1 MGMSNNFL
9 SQEEI
14 NALLSGEAVDDNNAE
29 SETDKSE
36 AIEDTITEIDK
47 DLLGEIGNISMGS
60 ASTALYQL
68 INQQVNITTPVVSV
82 TTLREIKAGFE
93 TPNVV
98 VDIEYIAGIV
108 GRNILIIR
116 NDDGLVISNLM
127 MGGDGKIGDS
137 HELSELEVSAVSEAM
152 NQMIGSAA
160 TSMATMFGRKVDISP
175 PTAKVVTD
183 DNIPISDAIPEDQ
196 PIVKVSFK
204 MTIGD
209 LVDSSIMQIFPIETA
224 KNIVAIMT
232 GEDNIQ
238 EAEEPKVEDKAEES
252 IVNKEINTEHNM
264 PTSQPQMQYDPAG
277 QVQQQQMQYQQ
288 PQMQY
293 AQPQMMQQPQM
304 QYQGQP
310 MQYGYGQPQMQYQG
324 QQMPY
329 QQPVEVHKAAFE
341 PLGQQN
347 EVPPIKN
354 IDLIM
359 DVPLDI
365 SVVLGRTKKSIQ
377 DILNLGAGSL
387 IELQKLAEE
396 PVEILVNGKQIALGE
411 VVVVD
416 ENFGVRITNIVNGA
430 DRLKTLSRN

>member
-14 NALLSGEAVDDNNAE
+14 NALLSGESTDSEDNNVS
-29 SETDKSE
+29 SEVN
-36 AIEDTITEIDK
+36 EDMEDAITETDK

-82 TTLREIKAGFE
+82 TTLKEIKEGFE
-93 TPNVV
+93 TPNIVL
-98 VDIEYIAGIV
+98 DIEYIAGIV
-108 GRNILIIR
+108 GRNILIIKTY
-116 NDDGLVISNLM
+116 DGLVISNLM
-127 MGGDGKIGDS
+127 MGGDGKVTDV
-137 HELSELEVSAVSEAM
+137 HELSELEISAVSEAM

-175 PTAKVVTD
+175 PTSKVVTD
-183 DNIPISDAIPEDQ
+183 DLVPISDSIPEDQ

-209 LVDSSIMQIFPIETA
+209 IVDSNIMQIFPIETA

-232 GEDNIQ
+232 GEDSANKTSESQ
-238 EAEEPKVEDKAEES
+238 PEKPKEEP
-252 IVNKEINTEHNM
+252 IVNKEIHTQPEPQMQQNVSEPQM
-264 PTSQPQMQYDPAG
+264 QYEQPQMQMQQQQYAP
-277 QVQQQQMQYQQ
+277 QQQMQ
-288 PQMQY
+288 
-293 AQPQMMQQPQM
+293 
-304 QYQGQP
+304 
-310 MQYGYGQPQMQYQG
+310 GYGQPQMQSYMQQPQMYGGG
-324 QQMPY
+324 QVQQY
-329 QQPVEVHKAAFE
+329 AQPVEVHQAAFE
-341 PLGQQN
+341 PLTPQN
-347 EVPPIKN
+347 SVPPIKN

-387 IELQKLAEE
+387 IELDKLAEE

-416 ENFGVRITNIVNGA
+416 ENFGVRITSIVSNVE
-430 DRLKTLSRN
+430 RLKSLK

>member
-14 NALLSGEAVDDNNAE
+14 NALLSGESTDSEDNNV
-29 SETDKSE
+29 SSDVN
-36 AIEDTITEIDK
+36 EDMEDAITETDK

-82 TTLREIKAGFE
+82 TTLKEIKEGFE
-93 TPNVV
+93 TPNIVL
-98 VDIEYIAGIV
+98 DIEYIAGIV
-108 GRNILIIR
+108 GRNILIIKTY
-116 NDDGLVISNLM
+116 DGLVISNLM
-127 MGGDGKIGDS
+127 MGGDGKVTDV
-137 HELSELEVSAVSEAM
+137 HELSELEISAVSEAM

-175 PTAKVVTD
+175 PTSKVVTD
-183 DNIPISDAIPEDQ
+183 DLVPISDSIPEDQ

-209 LVDSSIMQIFPIETA
+209 IVDSNIMQIFPIETA

-232 GEDNIQ
+232 GEDSANKTSESQ
-238 EAEEPKVEDKAEES
+238 PEKPKEEP
-252 IVNKEINTEHNM
+252 IVNKEIHTQPE
-264 PTSQPQMQYDPAG
+264 PQMQQQQYAP
-277 QVQQQQMQYQQ
+277 QQQMQ
-288 PQMQY
+288 
-293 AQPQMMQQPQM
+293 
-304 QYQGQP
+304 
-310 MQYGYGQPQMQYQG
+310 GYGQPQMQSYMQQPQMYGGG
-324 QQMPY
+324 QVQQY
-329 QQPVEVHKAAFE
+329 AQPVEVHQAAFE
-341 PLGQQN
+341 PLTPQN
-347 EVPPIKN
+347 SVPPIKN

-387 IELQKLAEE
+387 IELDKLAEE

-416 ENFGVRITNIVNGA
+416 ENFGVRITSIVSNVE
-430 DRLKTLSRN
+430 RLKSLK